1 MGHSAGDNSQA
12 IVEHSLFIHYGE
24 FYFDFL
30 LAVNKTLL
38 LPCVQSFSPHGIID
52 YIAKLRNGEL

>member
-1 MGHSAGDNSQA
+1 MGHSTGDNSQA
-12 IVEHSLFIHYGE
+12 IIEHNFVVHYHE

-30 LAVNKTLL
+30 VAVNKTLL

-52 YIAKLRNGEL
+52 YIAKLGNGEL